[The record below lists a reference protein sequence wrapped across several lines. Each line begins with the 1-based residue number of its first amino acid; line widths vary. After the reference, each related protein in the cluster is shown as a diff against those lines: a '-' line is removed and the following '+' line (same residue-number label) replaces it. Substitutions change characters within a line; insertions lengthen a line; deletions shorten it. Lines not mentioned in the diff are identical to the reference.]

1 MTSYN
6 VFSDQNGIKLNIS
19 NTKASGKSS
28 NMSEVNNKYLNIIW
42 LEKGVTWKIREK
54 IINCMKIKVCLKS
67 MRDRAKMAL
76 EAIL

>member
-1 MTSYN
+1 
-6 VFSDQNGIKLNIS
+6 
-19 NTKASGKSS
+19 
-28 NMSEVNNKYLNIIW
+28 MSEVNNKYLNIIW

-76 EAIL
+76 EAILQHQVFTWKRRKKCLKKGPKFPHKEAR